1 LSGASRGKKQTRKK
15 GDSKK
20 NPIMSAKSKKSANA
34 IDRPIDAGVMAKAK
48 AIAQEYQVIL
58 ACEAGHWF
66 GRGLELPNIHG
77 DGKTVGQCVEN
88 TREAFCGCV
97 AYLLEEG
104 QRPPT
109 PAREGT
115 RTMQVNVRLTAE
127 EKALLEVTAKRKG
140 FSGLSDYV
148 RAAAMEVAR

>member
-1 LSGASRGKKQTRKK
+1 
-15 GDSKK
+15 
-20 NPIMSAKSKKSANA
+20 MSAKSKKSAKA

-58 ACEAGHWF
+58 ACDDGHWY

-77 DGKTVGQCVEN
+77 DGKTAGQCVEN
-88 TREAFCGCV
+88 TREAFGGWV

-140 FSGLSDYV
+140 FSGLSDFV

>member
-1 LSGASRGKKQTRKK
+1 
-15 GDSKK
+15 
-20 NPIMSAKSKKSANA
+20 MSAKSKKSAKA
-34 IDRPIDAGVMAKAK
+34 IDRPIDADVMAKATT
-48 AIAQEYQVIL
+48 IAQEYQVIL
-58 ACEAGHWF
+58 GYEDGLWY

-77 DGKTVGQCVEN
+77 DGKTVGRCVEN
-88 TREAFCGCV
+88 TREAFGGWV
-97 AYLLEEG
+97 AYLIEEG

-140 FSGLSDYV
+140 FSGLSDFV

>member
-1 LSGASRGKKQTRKK
+1 
-15 GDSKK
+15 
-20 NPIMSAKSKKSANA
+20 MCAKSKKSAGA
-34 IDRPIDAGVMAKAK
+34 DDRAIDAGVMAKAK

-58 ACEAGHWF
+58 ACEEGHWY
-66 GRGLELPNIHG
+66 GRGLELPSIHG
-77 DGKTVGQCVEN
+77 DGKTVGQCVER
-88 TREAFCGCV
+88 TRAAFCGWV
-97 AYLLEEG
+97 AYLIEEG

-140 FSGLSDYV
+140 FSGLSDFV
-148 RAAAMEVAR
+148 RAAAMDVAR

>member
-1 LSGASRGKKQTRKK
+1 
-15 GDSKK
+15 
-20 NPIMSAKSKKSANA
+20 M
-34 IDRPIDAGVMAKAK
+34 DAHAMAKAK
-48 AIAQEYQVIL
+48 KIAHEYQVIL
-58 ACEAGHWF
+58 ACEEGHWY

-77 DGKTVGQCVEN
+77 DGKTVAQCVEN
-88 TREAFCGCV
+88 TREAFCGWV
-97 AYLLEEG
+97 AYLIEEG

-115 RTMQVNVRLTAE
+115 RTMQINVRLTAE

-140 FSGLSDYV
+140 FSGLSDFV

>member
-1 LSGASRGKKQTRKK
+1 
-15 GDSKK
+15 
-20 NPIMSAKSKKSANA
+20 MSAKSKKSAKP
-34 IDRPIDAGVMAKAK
+34 IDRPIDADVMAKAK

-58 ACEAGHWF
+58 ACEDGHWY
-66 GRGLELPNIHG
+66 GRGLELPGVHG

-88 TREAFCGCV
+88 TREAFCGWV
-97 AYLLEEG
+97 AYLIEEG